1 MKLYE
6 TKKLCLKKKIK
17 YFELKQ
23 KNVSKIKT
31 IVKKYKVSLGVIAGA
46 RILDKKVIEFFLHF

>member
-6 TKKLCLKKKIK
+6 TKKLCLKKIK
-17 YFELKQ
+17 YFELKH

-31 IVKKYKVSLGVIAGA
+31 IVKKYKVSLGVIAGVNF
-46 RILDKKVIEFFLHF
+46 R